1 MNLYIS
7 VKNLNKSLWFF
18 STEVKRMV
26 MERREREREREE
38 ANGVLS
44 FRYTILCTRG
54 GSRGDGPVEN

>member
-44 FRYTILCTRG
+44 FRYYFMHERG
-54 GSRGDGPVEN
+54 KQG